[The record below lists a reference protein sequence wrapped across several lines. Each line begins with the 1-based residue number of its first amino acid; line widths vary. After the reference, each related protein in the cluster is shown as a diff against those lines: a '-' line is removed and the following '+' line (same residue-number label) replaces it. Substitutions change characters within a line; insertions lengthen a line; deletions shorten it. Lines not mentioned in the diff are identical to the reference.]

1 MDAAATEAAAWDN
14 GVTLGADAF
23 VMKAT
28 ITGNDAYGV
37 FYELIT
43 QADGDFVTAE
53 APKGYVDV
61 HASNVQATGTYFN
74 AWGGGDNGFDS
85 TADKMIV
92 QHGTRPVGADA
103 WSGGVYTVYAFRDTQ
118 GNGMLYVE
126 YTKDGST
133 YGAGVY
139 LQNWAANVSVR
150 FTAVGVMT
158 EGASVTVLTGAYPA
172 A

>member
-1 MDAAATEAAAWDN
+1 M
-14 GVTLGADAF
+14 
-23 VMKAT
+23 
-28 ITGNDAYGV
+28 
-37 FYELIT
+37 
-43 QADGDFVTAE
+43 
-53 APKGYVDV
+53 
-61 HASNVQATGTYFN
+61 HASNVQDTGTYFN
-74 AWGGGDNGFDS
+74 AWGGGNNGFDS

-103 WSGGVYTVYAFRDTQ
+103 WSGGVYTIYAFRDTQ

-158 EGASVTVLTGAYPA
+158 EGASVTVLTGAYPVA
-172 A
+172 